1 MITKGHTTLPR
12 IALAAVLAAGLAA
25 CSMGSGGGQLSPGLS
40 APMNQPGAK
49 LNRVEALFLLNDF
62 RRAQGAADVRGD
74 TVLDGTAQTL
84 ATNYAKSGAQPA
96 LPPGAV
102 VMRLSAGYTTF
113 AEVFSG
119 WRAVPADAGAI
130 ADPTAKRAGL
140 GVAYDPNSTHG
151 VYWVLVLDD

>member
-1 MITKGHTTLPR
+1 MP
-12 IALAAVLAAGLAA
+12 LARPIRFAIVAMLAAGLAA
-25 CSMGSGGGQLSPGLS
+25 CSMGGGAALSPGLTQ
-40 APMNQPGAK
+40 PMNQPGAQ

-62 RRAQGAADVRGD
+62 RRAQGATDVRGD
-74 TVLDGTAQTL
+74 TVLDSTAQTL
-84 ATNYAKSGAQPA
+84 ATNYAKTGGQPL

-119 WRAVPADAGAI
+119 WRNVPADAAAL
-130 ADPTAKRAGL
+130 ADRTAKRAGL

>member
-1 MITKGHTTLPR
+1 MNLKNSSALAR
-12 IALAAVLAAGLAA
+12 IALTAVLAGALAA
-25 CSMGSGGGQLSPGLS
+25 CSMGGGGAPLSPGLS

-74 TVLDGTAQTL
+74 TVLDNTAQTL
-84 ATNYAKSGAQPA
+84 AAAYAKTGAQPA

-113 AEVFSG
+113 AEAFSG
-119 WRAVPADAGAI
+119 WRAVPADASAI
-130 ADPTAKRAGL
+130 ADITAKRAGL
-140 GVAYDPNSTHG
+140 GVAYEPNSSHG

>member
-1 MITKGHTTLPR
+1 MTFKGYPALAR
-12 IALAAVLAAGLAA
+12 IALATALAAGLAA
-25 CSMGSGGGQLSPGLS
+25 CSVGGGGGQLSPGLS

-74 TVLDGTAQTL
+74 TVLDNTAQSL
-84 ATNYAKSGAQPA
+84 AAAYAKTGAQPA
-96 LPPGAV
+96 LPAGAV

-119 WRAVPADAGAI
+119 WRNVPTDAAAI
-130 ADPTAKRAGL
+130 ADFTAKRAGL
-140 GVAYDPNSTHG
+140 GVAYEPNSSHG

>member
-1 MITKGHTTLPR
+1 MNPKSPSALAR
-12 IALAAVLAAGLAA
+12 IALTAVLAGALAA
-25 CSMGSGGGQLSPGLS
+25 CSMGGGGAPLSPGLS

-74 TVLDGTAQTL
+74 TVLDNTAQTL
-84 ATNYAKSGAQPA
+84 AAAYAKTGAQPA

-113 AEVFSG
+113 AEAFSG
-119 WRAVPADAGAI
+119 WRAVPADASAI
-130 ADPTAKRAGL
+130 ADITAKRAGL
-140 GVAYDPNSTHG
+140 GVAYEPNSSHG

>member
-1 MITKGHTTLPR
+1 MLPKGHKALAR
-12 IALAAVLAAGLAA
+12 IALAGMLAAGLAA
-25 CSMGSGGGQLSPGLS
+25 CSMGGGGQLSAGLS

-62 RRAQGAADVRGD
+62 RRTQGAADVRGD
-74 TVLDGTAQTL
+74 TVLDNTAQSL
-84 ATNYAKSGAQPA
+84 ASAYAKTGAQPA
-96 LPPGAV
+96 LPAGAV

-113 AEVFSG
+113 AEAFSG

-140 GVAYDPNSTHG
+140 GVAYEPNSSHG

>member
-1 MITKGHTTLPR
+1 
-12 IALAAVLAAGLAA
+12 
-25 CSMGSGGGQLSPGLS
+25 
-40 APMNQPGAK
+40 MNQPGAQ

-62 RRAQGAADVRGD
+62 RRQQGAVEVRGD

-84 ATNYAKSGAQPA
+84 ATNYAKTGGQPM

-119 WRAVPADAGAI
+119 WRGVPADAAAL
-130 ADPTAKRAGL
+130 ADPTARRAGL
-140 GVAYDPNSTHG
+140 GVAYDPNSAHG